1 MVDLYKN
8 AMNYGMCKL
17 QYAACIGMQQTDL
30 LGQAFVENE
39 ILGFDSMF
47 TPMQTAST
55 RAAEDKSPG
64 RPESNESS
72 DEGEET
78 RDTTANDNK

>member
-1 MVDLYKN
+1 MVDLYKS
-8 AMNYGMCKL
+8 AMNYGMGKL
-17 QYAACIGMQQTDL
+17 QYAACIGIQQTDL

-55 RAAEDKSPG
+55 RSAEDAKAG
-64 RPESNESS
+64 RPMS
-72 DEGEET
+72 DTVSEEGEET